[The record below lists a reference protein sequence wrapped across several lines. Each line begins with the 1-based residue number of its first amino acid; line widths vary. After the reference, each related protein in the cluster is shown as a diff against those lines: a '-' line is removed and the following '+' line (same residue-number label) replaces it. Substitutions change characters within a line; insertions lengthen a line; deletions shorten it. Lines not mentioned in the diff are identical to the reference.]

1 MTVPKTRRTPSKPLP
16 SRLPQAA
23 PAAPAPAPAP
33 APVPSVPPSPS
44 KGTPNGKKKKK
55 KKGKGKSVAVDE
67 EDDYDEDMPDLEP
80 MHTILN
86 GRTTSHTGLSPELE
100 SVHLSTTR
108 SLSAAQLNPA
118 EAAEAELLAT
128 ADHLARSMELDS
140 ADGDI
145 NNEYWASFPHN
156 LRTFVRNTYSQLSA
170 PGTEQDKTRAMYAIA
185 QQLQTGAGLPPGTG
199 GLSLTASATVKG
211 VTRSATTRYPP
222 GSFPTSMQ
230 FDPAIFADP
239 GFAIAM
245 EKAAAAS
252 GFHIHPPSSDR
263 NSAQSPSNVVLLD
276 EYGSEDQDYP
286 EDEYYSEDELDDMEE
301 DEMRATATQFTLRYE
316 ESVTPDED
324 DGELPAANGRKKNK
338 KKKKKRAATNNGNNP
353 NYNGETPA
361 AAPATPAAPAGNPPS
376 APASVAVAP
385 GSNLP
390 VSASH
395 TRMPAPRPPPAA
407 NPPPSS
413 RAAGKQPMN
422 YNAPAPAANPPPPS
436 RRAAS
441 KAPIT
446 SHAYQHNHAHHHP
459 SPPSSNAS
467 APHKPRPPANGTA
480 QPPPAKNSKIWS
492 TSTTEERERIKEFWL
507 GLGEDER
514 RNLVKVEKEAVLRKM
529 KEQQKHSCMCAVCG
543 RKRSVLSLLLLHIF
557 ACPLT
562 SSLFYV
568 PRSSNLFDCRSYV
581 ANHTTTSKPQSLS
594 VNTCTRTHTQIGMK

>member
-1 MTVPKTRRTPSKPLP
+1 MTVPKAKKAAPKPLP
-16 SRLPQAA
+16 TRFPQTT
-23 PAAPAPAPAP
+23 P
-33 APVPSVPPSPS
+33 PVQAQAPSVPPSPAQP
-44 KGTPNGKKKKK
+44 TANGKKKKK
-55 KKGKGKSVAVDE
+55 KKGKGKSVAMDE
-67 EDDYDEDMPDLEP
+67 DEDGEDDMPELEP
-80 MHTILN
+80 MHPMLN
-86 GRTTSHTGLSPELE
+86 GRTMSHTGLSPELE
-100 SVHLSTTR
+100 SVHLSTTA
-108 SLSAAQLNPA
+108 SLSASVAAATRLNPA

-140 ADGDI
+140 GDANV

-170 PGTEQDKTRAMYAIA
+170 PGTEHDKNQALYAIA
-185 QQLQTGAGLPPGTG
+185 QQLHSGAGLAAGMG

-222 GSFPTSMQ
+222 GSFPTSMP
-230 FDPAIFADP
+230 FDPAIFTDP
-239 GFAIAM
+239 AFTMAM
-245 EKAAAAS
+245 EQAAAAN
-252 GFHIHPPSSDR
+252 GLPLHPPTSDR
-263 NSAQSPSNVVLLD
+263 HSAQSPANVVLLD

-286 EDEYYSEDELDDMEE
+286 EDEYFSEDEIDDMEE
-301 DEMRATATQFTLRYE
+301 DEIRATAAQFTLRYE

-324 DGELPAANGRKKNK
+324 AEDPAANGRKKNNK
-338 KKKKKRAATNNGNNP
+338 KKKKKKAGGQQNMQNTTNNDTD
-353 NYNGETPA
+353 YNGQTPA
-361 AAPATPAAPAGNPPS
+361 ELPPVRAPAVPNAPSPPEPVAA
-376 APASVAVAP
+376 AP

-390 VSASH
+390 VSASQH
-395 TRMPAPRPPPAA
+395 HRMPAPRPPPAA

-413 RAAGKQPMN
+413 RAAGKQPMS

-480 QPPPAKNSKIWS
+480 QTPPAKNNKIWS

-514 RNLVKVEKEAVLRKM
+514 RNLVKIEKEAVLRKM

-543 RKRSVLSLLLLHIF
+543 RKRSVLLVP
-557 ACPLT
+557 CPP
-562 SSLFYV
+562 SV
-568 PRSSNLFDCRSYV
+568 V
-581 ANHTTTSKPQSLS
+581 LS
-594 VNTCTRTHTQIGMK
+594 R

>member
-1 MTVPKTRRTPSKPLP
+1 M
-16 SRLPQAA
+16 ADA
-23 PAAPAPAPAP
+23 
-33 APVPSVPPSPS
+33 
-44 KGTPNGKKKKK
+44 
-55 KKGKGKSVAVDE
+55 DE
-67 EDDYDEDMPDLEP
+67 EYDEDMPDLEP

-100 SVHLSTTR
+100 SVHLSTTA
-108 SLSAAQLNPA
+108 SLSASVAAARMNPA

-140 ADGDI
+140 ADGDV
-145 NNEYWASFPHN
+145 NEYWASFPHN

-170 PGTEQDKTRAMYAIA
+170 PGTEHDKTQAMYAIA
-185 QQLQTGAGLPPGTG
+185 QQLQSGVGLAPGTG

-222 GSFPTSMQ
+222 GSFPTSMP
-230 FDPAIFADP
+230 FDPAIFTDP
-239 GFAIAM
+239 AFTMAM
-245 EKAAAAS
+245 EQAAAAN
-252 GFHIHPPSSDR
+252 GLHVHPPSSDR
-263 NSAQSPSNVVLLD
+263 NSAQSPANVVLLD

-286 EDEYYSEDELDDMEE
+286 EDEYYSEDELDDME
-301 DEMRATATQFTLRYE
+301 DEEMHAAATQFTLRYE
-316 ESVTPDED
+316 ESATPDED
-324 DGELPAANGRKKNK
+324 DADLPTTNGRKKNK
-338 KKKKKRAATNNGNNP
+338 KKKKKKAGGNGNIANNP
-353 NYNGETPA
+353 SYNGQTPAVPPPITAPTAHPPSAPVPVA
-361 AAPATPAAPAGNPPS
+361 AAPA
-376 APASVAVAP
+376 
-385 GSNLP
+385 SNLP

-395 TRMPAPRPPPAA
+395 NRMPAPRPPPAA

-446 SHAYQHNHAHHHP
+446 SHAYPHNHAHHHP

-480 QPPPAKNSKIWS
+480 QTPPAKNNKIWS
-492 TSTTEERERIKEFWL
+492 TSTTEERERIKDFWL
-507 GLGEDER
+507 KLEEDER

-543 RKRSVLSLLLLHIF
+543 RKRSVLSLLSRTFLLSH
-557 ACPLT
+557 
-562 SSLFYV
+562 
-568 PRSSNLFDCRSYV
+568 
-581 ANHTTTSKPQSLS
+581 
-594 VNTCTRTHTQIGMK
+594 